1 MTVRISHL
9 CFYFRGG
16 ILSFYQTPLGVSYCG
31 TVQSGIKLIYLNHK
45 EFVNLPASG
54 QWWLSECR

>member
-1 MTVRISHL
+1 MTVRIPHL
-9 CFYFRGG
+9 RFYFRGG
-16 ILSFYQTPLGVSYCG
+16 ILSFYHPLGVSYCG